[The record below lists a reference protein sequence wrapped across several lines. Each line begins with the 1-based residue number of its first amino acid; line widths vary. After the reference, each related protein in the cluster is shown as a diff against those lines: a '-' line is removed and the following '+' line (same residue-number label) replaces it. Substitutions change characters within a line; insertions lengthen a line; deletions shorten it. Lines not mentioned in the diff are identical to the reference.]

1 MSELQEA
8 LDAYQERKVA
18 HVVIYDESFLLQNN
32 LGNLVIDALAQRGLS
47 WDCLTRSDLI
57 HGRIGELTDRGMD
70 GATIGIESFNPKHRT
85 DVHKRDDVRVIRE
98 TIAELNHYGR
108 RAIGTF
114 MIGYE
119 DDTIDE
125 MEADVRRRAAEGV
138 FVCSLTLLTPFHR
151 TRLYKE
157 MEPLINEQD
166 LSNFDL
172 YHLVW
177 NHPKM
182 SASEA
187 REVLAWAQ
195 RLVNDPDR
203 MAVRTR
209 KDLKEALRRRLQARG
224 RSATPAPPQSQF
236 SPSQPE
242 M

>member
-1 MSELQEA
+1 VFNPLEDPISMNELSEA

-18 HVVIYDESFLLQNN
+18 HVVIYDESFLLQND
-32 LGNLVIDALAQRGLS
+32 LGNLVIDALAERGLK

-70 GATIGIESFNPKHRT
+70 GATIGIESFNAKHHT
-85 DVHKRDDVRVIRE
+85 DVHKRDDVRIIRE

-125 MEADVRRRAAEGV
+125 MQDDVRQLAGEGV

-157 MEPLINEQD
+157 MEPLINERD
-166 LSNFDL
+166 LSKFDL

-182 SASEA
+182 SPDEA
-187 REVLAWAQ
+187 RDVLAWAQ
-195 RLVNDPDR
+195 RTVNDPER
-203 MAVRTR
+203 MAVRSK
-209 KDLKEALRRRLQARG
+209 KDLKEALRRRMEARG
-224 RSATPAPPQSQF
+224 RSLPA
-236 SPSQPE
+236 E
-242 M
+242 H